1 MQIGVIIAVE
11 LIYIILAI
19 VLSLR
24 IINLV
29 QLEGYKL
36 VYRFAAVFLRFWL
49 SVWEIIICN

>member
-36 VYRFAAVFLRFWL
+36 VNSKKMKNIRL
-49 SVWEIIICN
+49 